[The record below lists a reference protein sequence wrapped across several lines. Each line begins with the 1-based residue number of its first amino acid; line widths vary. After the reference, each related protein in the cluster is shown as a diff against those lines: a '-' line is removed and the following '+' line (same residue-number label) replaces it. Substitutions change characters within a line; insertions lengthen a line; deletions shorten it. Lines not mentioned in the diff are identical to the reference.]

1 MPKQI
6 NYTLSDEALKQ
17 IERAIRDDP
26 RTEVVRRATAIHAL
40 HLGHK
45 PEEVARMVKAG
56 KSTINSWHRQWRE
69 AGVEGLADQPRS
81 GRPPK
86 ANGTYQA
93 ALEAALAQ
101 SPSDYGYTFAVWTL
115 ERLAE
120 HLEQVTGI
128 RLSLGRL
135 QVWLARLGYVYRRPK
150 RDLRHRQDAQARA
163 EMHVWLE
170 EIKKTPLPL
179 LSNSSLWTK
188 QP

>member
-6 NYTLSDEALKQ
+6 NSTLNEDQLKEIEAAM
-17 IERAIRDDP
+17 RNDP
-26 RTEVVRRATAIHAL
+26 RAEVVRRASVIHAL

-45 PEEVARMVKAG
+45 PEAVAAMMKAG
-56 KSTINSWHRQWRE
+56 KSTVSKWHRQWRE
-69 AGVEGLADQPRS
+69 TGVEGLADQPRS
-81 GRPPK
+81 GRPAK

-93 ALEAALAQ
+93 ALETALAQ

-115 ERLAE
+115 ERLAQ

-135 QVWLARLGYVYRRPK
+135 QVWLDRLGYVYRRPK
-150 RDLRHRQDAQARA
+150 RDLRHRQNAQARA
-163 EMHVWLE
+163 EMQIWLE
-170 EIKKTPLPL
+170 EIKKTPLPVL
-179 LSNSSLWTK
+179 LTSSLWTK